1 MNKYNVLGT
10 YYSNAK
16 SFFDQK
22 QGFFFGEIIFVA
34 EDGNFEG
41 TMEDS
46 LGNSVLNGKME
57 SKNLSFEK
65 RYIDGVLKG
74 QKVKYELLR
83 REEGV
88 GYVGQWKNSDM
99 SGDAVCALF
108 RIL

>member
-10 YYSNAK
+10 HYSNAK
-16 SFFDQK
+16 SFFYQK
-22 QGFFFGEIIFVA
+22 QGFFFGEIFLA

-46 LGNSVLNGKME
+46 FGNSVLDGKME
-57 SKNLSFEK
+57 SKSLSFEK
-65 RYIDGVLKG
+65 IYIDGVLKG

-88 GYVGQWKNSDM
+88 GYIGQWKNSGM
-99 SGDAVCALF
+99 SGNAVCALF
-108 RIL
+108 RIC